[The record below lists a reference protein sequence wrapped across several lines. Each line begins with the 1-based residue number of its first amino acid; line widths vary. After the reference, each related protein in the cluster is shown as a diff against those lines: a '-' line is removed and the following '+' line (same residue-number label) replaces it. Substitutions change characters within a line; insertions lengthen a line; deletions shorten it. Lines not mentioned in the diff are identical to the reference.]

1 MPLTEEQKK
10 EFDKDVFGTL
20 RGRLRGL
27 SHAEI
32 EDAIAKTIESLVGGH
47 YRVHISKWDDVKSTF
62 SPRSEAID
70 MVINIEAYDPDVIKR
85 LLEPA

>member
-1 MPLTEEQKK
+1 MPLTDEQKR
-10 EFDKDVFGTL
+10 EFDNDVFGFL

-70 MVINIEAYDPDVIKR
+70 MAINIEAYDPDVIKN